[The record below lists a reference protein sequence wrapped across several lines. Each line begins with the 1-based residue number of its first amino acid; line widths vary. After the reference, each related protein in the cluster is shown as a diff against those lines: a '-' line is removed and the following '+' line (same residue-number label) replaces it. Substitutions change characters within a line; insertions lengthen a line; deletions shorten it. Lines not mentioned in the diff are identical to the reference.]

1 MYSSDSITVITFPE
15 RTDIYR
21 SIVGSKADFKLKP
34 TVTVPL
40 DEFLT
45 MVSINH
51 GKLVIIDEAHFVNIN
66 DFKDGIKRYVDNPSN
81 TDKSLRLI
89 FVCANR
95 KPGDKLLSFLSAYCS
110 FYDIIY
116 NTEGSDI
123 SLKLK
128 HLIDN
133 PNSRVD
139 ILELIEPM
147 FNDQEKSVKKEND
160 KTLSTT
166 KPETCK
172 TAKDKHIIA
181 KADEIPISICQS
193 ASRDEN
199 GVTVDIKIHFSS

>member
-15 RTDIYR
+15 RADIFR
-21 SIVGSKADFKLKP
+21 SVVGSKADFKLKP

-51 GKLVIIDEAHFVNIN
+51 GKLVIIDEAHFVNTN

-81 TDKSLRLI
+81 TNKSLRLI

-95 KPGDKLLSFLSAYCS
+95 KPGDELLSFLSAYCS

-128 HLIDN
+128 HLINN

-147 FNDQEKSVKKEND
+147 FNKENKFVENKD
-160 KTLSTT
+160 NKTSATT
-166 KPETCK
+166 ESEICK
-172 TAKDKHIIA
+172 KSENKHVIA
-181 KADEIPISICQS
+181 NSDEIPISICQS
-193 ASRDEN
+193 ASKDEN